1 MRLRLD
7 PIAGSSNG
15 GIMIRHLG
23 FRARATAILAVMTIG
38 VSSAEASGAAV
49 SDADAI
55 RDLRLGYNH
64 AIELREA
71 GAFVK
76 FLSPTFVEM
85 DSTGAVTIGGKTV
98 ADSYAAAEFK
108 DPTFIAYDR
117 HPDTIDVAQNRRFAV
132 ERGHWRARFRDPN
145 GAEVG
150 ASGLYQA
157 GWVRIDG
164 DWRIQSEAYVR
175 LTCRREPVC

>member
-1 MRLRLD
+1 
-7 PIAGSSNG
+7 
-15 GIMIRHLG
+15 
-23 FRARATAILAVMTIG
+23 VTIG
-38 VSSAEASGAAV
+38 VSSTEALGAAV
-49 SDADAI
+49 SDVDAI
-55 RDLRLGYNH
+55 RDLRLQYNH

-85 DSTGAVTIGGKTV
+85 SGAGEVTSGAKAV

-108 DPTFIAYDR
+108 DPNFIAYDR
-117 HPDTIDVAQNRRFAV
+117 QPDTIEVARNERFAV
-132 ERGHWRARFRDPN
+132 ERGHWRGRFRGPS

-157 GWVRIDG
+157 GWVRMDG
-164 DWRIQSEAYVR
+164 GWRIQSEAYVR
-175 LTCRREPVC
+175 LTCKTEPIC